1 MRRKILLSLMAVFFM
16 AAASAQTRTVRGS
29 VVDENDTPVIG
40 ATVIV
45 KDSPTLGTSTDVNGE
60 FVLKHLIRHRHTKGM
75 FQPLGL
81 ACFGQARCRRAQV
94 CAAAGA
100 LAGQIHADFTFG
112 AAHNAHQ
119 FFFRFLGVA
128 PNAPAHRHL
137 FLRFL
142 LQMAD
147 LFSVS
152 APHCTACAHYS
163 LPVSGAVSAA
173 GASAGCSAGV
183 SSSSP

>member
-1 MRRKILLSLMAVFFM
+1 MYDYKIVEQVTRKKKRLSGVLKKTMVFF
-16 AAASAQTRTVRGS
+16 A
-29 VVDENDTPVIG
+29 VV
-40 ATVIV
+40 
-45 KDSPTLGTSTDVNGE
+45 
-60 FVLKHLIRHRHTKGM
+60 FVVMGITIS
-75 FQPLGL
+75 
-81 ACFGQARCRRAQV
+81 QA
-94 CAAAGA
+94 
-100 LAGQIHADFTFG
+100 F
-112 AAHNAHQ
+112 NAHQ